1 MAGGGRSGVKAAFA
15 KGDTRNDPH
24 PESGHAVT
32 LVLRSKDQGP
42 GASAHKAWILGSASR
57 PQDDGGAGLS
67 DRVGSAPHTDPM
79 QPAPTFNDWK
89 ALRIAVSALIAEGVL
104 GRAQAF
110 LRAVKEAKA
119 AALVLLFALARSLW
133 PEDEREERPERL
145 IRASSR
151 SVIFT
156 DRDEDAWRNPPVTA
170 FSVAPGRAARPPAVG
185 PKDPQKLARR
195 LTKAFAV
202 LRSILSLCAD
212 PEAHAGRLR
221 RQLDRRDVTL
231 VRSEAK
237 AFAVN
242 AWATARRNREARQTL
257 DRAWRGRRRARQETG

>member
-1 MAGGGRSGVKAAFA
+1 
-15 KGDTRNDPH
+15 
-24 PESGHAVT
+24 
-32 LVLRSKDQGP
+32 
-42 GASAHKAWILGSASR
+42 
-57 PQDDGGAGLS
+57 
-67 DRVGSAPHTDPM
+67 M

-133 PEDEREERPERL
+133 PEDERPERL

-151 SVIFT
+151 GVTFP

-170 FSVAPGRAARPPAVG
+170 FSVAPARGGRPPAVG

-195 LTKAFAV
+195 VTKAFAL

-242 AWATARRNREARQTL
+242 AWATARRNREARKTL
-257 DRAWRGRRRARQETG
+257 DRAWRGRRRARRETG